1 MNFHPFC
8 VKKQSDW
15 HSDLRLFTCKVAF
28 KCGKLKY
35 HNNRPAWIKLTRHR
49 CLSMNNCRDT
59 TDEHAQALFAC
70 LCMLVANCTA
80 IFVCSMCQWTDY
92 GRSVRMPS
100 DSKTI
105 SGLHPR
111 FRSHCRL
118 SPEKQASPPWLLSL
132 CLQFI
137 MHCLLLKNNPWPS
150 LHIDFYQP
158 AGPMIDLPC
167 KSIDFPRSPS

>member
-1 MNFHPFC
+1 MNMHRPYLYVCVCQLLIVQPF
-8 VKKQSDW
+8 
-15 HSDLRLFTCKVAF
+15 
-28 KCGKLKY
+28 
-35 HNNRPAWIKLTRHR
+35 
-49 CLSMNNCRDT
+49 
-59 TDEHAQALFAC
+59 LFA
-70 LCMLVANCTA
+70 
-80 IFVCSMCQWTDY
+80 VCVSEQTQSQW
-92 GRSVRMPS
+92 SVRMPS

-167 KSIDFPRSPS
+167 KIIDFPRSPSQPLCPRLQMDCRHFSIVINGKRGPSLLLNDSTTSCPLQVLLFCL